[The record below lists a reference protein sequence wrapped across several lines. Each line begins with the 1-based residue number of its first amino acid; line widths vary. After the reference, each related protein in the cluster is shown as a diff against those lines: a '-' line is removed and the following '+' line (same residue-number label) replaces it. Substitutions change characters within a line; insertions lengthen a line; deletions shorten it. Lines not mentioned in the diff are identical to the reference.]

1 MIKDIKEEFE
11 YQRERE
17 EKTKKE
23 AMMLRVELEEIY
35 LLNSETEMN
44 LRALEEERVD
54 LIRNLSPIR

>member
-1 MIKDIKEEFE
+1 VIKDIKEEFE